1 MSELSVRSDLS
12 EIVQYTSP
20 SLPIRS
26 RLVRLSRMHQSSAA
40 CHWHPELEYV
50 IVREGRMAYFVNGKT
65 YILTPGQGLIVNANR
80 LHFGS
85 AVNGS
90 DCVFMLLVLHPL
102 LLCSNAYTE
111 SRYIQPFIQD
121 SGSDGVLLDGEAWH
135 LTVKERMERI
145 YILSQEL
152 PSAHELEIQSEFLA
166 LWAQLYRNTVEKNGI
181 HRPAEGITTVMNMLS
196 FIEAHY
202 TENIVL
208 KDIAAAGAVCRS
220 KCFNLFRSM
229 LGQAPIEYLRNYR
242 IQKSLVLLADDK
254 KSITDIAA
262 VCGFNGASYF
272 SEVFRQ
278 VMGITPSQ
286 YRQNLKKHR

>member
-1 MSELSVRSDLS
+1 MIELSVRGDLS
-12 EIVQYTSP
+12 EVVQYTSP
-20 SLPIRS
+20 TLPIRS
-26 RLVRLSRMHQSSAA
+26 RLTRLSHMYRRTAA

-50 IVREGRMAYFVNGKT
+50 IVREGRMAYFVNGKN
-65 YILTPGQGLIVNANR
+65 YILLPGQGLIVNANR

-85 AVNGS
+85 AIDGS
-90 DCVFMLLVLHPL
+90 ECVFMLLVLHPL

-121 SGSDGVLLDGEAWH
+121 SGSDGVLLDGEDWH
-135 LTVKERMERI
+135 LTVKAHLERI
-145 YILSQEL
+145 FILSQEL

-181 HRPAEGITTVMNMLS
+181 HQPEEGIKPVMSMLN
-196 FIEAHY
+196 FIETHH
-202 TENIVL
+202 TENITL
-208 KDIAAAGAVCRS
+208 KQIAAAGTVCRS
-220 KCFNLFRSM
+220 KCFNLFKSM

-254 KSITDIAA
+254 LSITDIATR
-262 VCGFNGASYF
+262 CGFNGASYF
-272 SEVFRQ
+272 TEVFHQ
-278 VMGITPSQ
+278 MVGVTPSQ